1 MAALAP
7 RRVQASA
14 LTEGRFLPTERAYR
28 TGARNGGGRRSAG
41 ARSGG
46 GKRKSPVA
54 SRRRDRTLFS
64 ALQEKLSKTLLT
76 KGQMHLIARLMRDQG
91 SKHVWAY
98 VAAFVLMGITAVATT
113 LSAYMM
119 KFIVDRI
126 FVDRNIMA
134 MYAIGGA
141 IAAIYV
147 AKGFATYGQQ
157 VILSRIANK
166 IIADSQIRIFEKML
180 AMDVSFYNHR
190 HSTEFLARQAFV
202 SQSAGNAL
210 NTLVT
215 AFGRD
220 VLTTLG
226 LTFAMFHQDAALALI
241 AIMIMPLAIVG
252 VRRLGNRAKRV
263 MTTEFQGFTAI
274 LESLQETAQG
284 IKVVK
289 SFTLEPFMRER
300 QVSAIRSFETAA
312 NRLSRV
318 QSRSSP
324 LMETLA
330 GVAVALVVVYG
341 GYRVIYHGEQPGN
354 FFAFLTAMLLA
365 TEPAK
370 RVARLHV
377 DISSSLIGV
386 DFLYKFLDEETPEAE
401 PADMPELKISAGRV
415 EFDNVLFSYRVGELV
430 LDNLS
435 LVAEPGETTALVGRS
450 GGGKTTAMSMIL
462 RFYEPLEGRILIDG
476 QDISAFSRRS
486 LRSQIAYVGQDTF
499 LFKGS
504 VRDNIRFGRPGARD
518 EEIVAAAKAAFAHD
532 FIMSFEGGYDS
543 PVGEQGVQLSGGQ
556 RQRISIARAFLKDAP
571 LILLDEAT
579 SALDTESERAV
590 QEALKTL
597 CAGRTTIVIAHRL
610 STVASAERICVIEG
624 GRVIESGRQD
634 ELLAREG
641 VYALLHKTQFD
652 RGLALAAP
660 GAAAE

>member
-1 MAALAP
+1 
-7 RRVQASA
+7 
-14 LTEGRFLPTERAYR
+14 
-28 TGARNGGGRRSAG
+28 
-41 ARSGG
+41 
-46 GKRKSPVA
+46 
-54 SRRRDRTLFS
+54 
-64 ALQEKLSKTLLT
+64 
-76 KGQMHLIARLMRDQG
+76 MHLIERLMREQG
-91 SKHVWAY
+91 SKHFWGY
-98 VAAFVLMGITAVATT
+98 VLAFGMMGVIATTTT

-119 KFIVDRI
+119 KYIVDRI
-126 FVDRNIMA
+126 FVDRNIEA
-134 MYAIGGA
+134 MWAIGGA
-141 IAAIYV
+141 ITVIYI

-157 VILSRIANK
+157 VILSRIANN
-166 IIADSQIRIFEKML
+166 IIAESQAKIFDKML
-180 AMDVSFYNHR
+180 AMDVSFYNAR
-190 HSTEFLARQAFV
+190 HSTEFLARQAFI
-202 SQSAGNAL
+202 SQSAGSAL

-226 LTFAMFHQDAALALI
+226 LTFAMFQQDAVLASV
-241 AIMIMPLAIVG
+241 AILIMPLAIVG
-252 VRRLGNRAKRV
+252 VRKLGNRARRV
-263 MTTEFQGFTAI
+263 IMTEFYGFAAI

-284 IKVVK
+284 IRVVK

-300 QVSAIRSFETAA
+300 QVAAIRSFETAA
-312 NRLSRV
+312 NKLTRV

-330 GVAVALVVVYG
+330 GVAVAMVVVYG
-341 GYRVIYHGEQPGN
+341 GYRVINSGAQPGN
-354 FFAFLTAMLLA
+354 FFAFITAMLLA

-377 DISSSLIGV
+377 DISTSLLGV
-386 DFLYKFLDEETPEAE
+386 EMLYQFLDEKTPETE
-401 PADMPELKISAGRV
+401 PDDMPALQITAGRV
-415 EFDNVLFSYRVGELV
+415 EFDNVEFSYRPGEMV
-430 LDNLS
+430 LNKLS
-435 LVAEPGETTALVGRS
+435 LVAAPGETTALVGRS

-462 RFYEPLEGRILIDG
+462 RFYEPTAGRILIDG
-476 QDISAFSRRS
+476 QEIAAFSRRS

-504 VRDNIRFGRPGARD
+504 IRQNIAFGKPGASD
-518 EEIVAAAKAAFAHD
+518 EEIIAASRAAFAHD
-532 FIMSFEGGYDS
+532 FIMSFENGYNS
-543 PVGEQGVQLSGGQ
+543 PVGEQGMQLSGGQ

-610 STVASAERICVIEG
+610 STIANAERICVIEG
-624 GRVIESGRQD
+624 GRVVETGRQD

-641 VYALLHKTQFD
+641 IYALLHKTQFD
-652 RGLALAAP
+652 RGLMLASS

>member
-1 MAALAP
+1 L
-7 RRVQASA
+7 
-14 LTEGRFLPTERAYR
+14 L
-28 TGARNGGGRRSAG
+28 
-41 ARSGG
+41 
-46 GKRKSPVA
+46 SP
-54 SRRRDRTLFS
+54 LK
-64 ALQEKLSKTLLT
+64 EKLQKRLFT
-76 KGQMHLIARLMRDQG
+76 KGQLHLIERLLRDQG
-91 SKHVWAY
+91 PKHFWGY
-98 VAAFVLMGITAVATT
+98 VVAFAMMGIIAVTTT

-126 FVDRNIMA
+126 FVDRNIAA
-134 MYAIGGA
+134 MWAIGGA
-141 IAAIYV
+141 ITAIYI

-157 VILSRIANK
+157 VILSRISNN
-166 IIADSQIRIFEKML
+166 IIAESQAQIFDKML
-180 AMDVSFYNHR
+180 AMDVGYYSNR
-190 HSTEFLARQAFV
+190 HSTEFLARQAFI

-226 LTFAMFHQDAALALI
+226 LTFAMFQQDAILASI
-241 AIMIMPLAIVG
+241 SIMIMPLAIVG
-252 VRRLGNRAKRV
+252 VRKLGNRARRV
-263 MTTEFQGFTAI
+263 IMTEFAGFAAI

-284 IKVVK
+284 IRVVK
-289 SFTLEPFMRER
+289 SFTLESFMRER
-300 QVSAIRSFETAA
+300 QLSAIRSFESAA
-312 NRLSRV
+312 NKLARV

-330 GVAVALVVVYG
+330 GVAVAMVVVYG
-341 GYRVIYHGEQPGN
+341 GYRVIYHGAQPGN
-354 FFAFLTAMLLA
+354 FFGFITALLLA

-377 DISSSLIGV
+377 DISTSLIGV
-386 DFLYKFLDEETPEAE
+386 DMLYDFLDEKSPEVD
-401 PADMPELKISAGRV
+401 PDDMPALKITDGRV
-415 EFDNVLFSYRVGELV
+415 EFDNVEFSYRPGELV
-430 LDNLS
+430 LNKLN

-450 GGGKTTAMSMIL
+450 GGGKTTAMSMIM
-462 RFYEPLEGRILIDG
+462 RFYEPTAGKIYIDG

-486 LRSQIAYVGQDTF
+486 LRSQVGYVGQDTF

-504 VRDNIRFGRPGARD
+504 IRDNIRFGKPGAS
-518 EEIVAAAKAAFAHD
+518 EQEIVAAAKAAFAHD
-532 FIMSFEGGYDS
+532 FIMSFENGYNS
-543 PVGEQGVQLSGGQ
+543 PVGEQGMQLSGGQ

-634 ELLAREG
+634 ELLARNG
-641 VYALLHKTQFD
+641 VYAMLHKTQFD
-652 RGLALAAP
+652 RSLALAAS

>member
-1 MAALAP
+1 M
-7 RRVQASA
+7 
-14 LTEGRFLPTERAYR
+14 
-28 TGARNGGGRRSAG
+28 
-41 ARSGG
+41 
-46 GKRKSPVA
+46 
-54 SRRRDRTLFS
+54 FS
-64 ALQEKLSKTLLT
+64 ALKEKLQTKLFS
-76 KGQMHLIARLMRDQG
+76 KGQLHLIERLVRDQG
-91 SKHVWAY
+91 RKHLWAY
-98 VAAFVLMGITAVATT
+98 VLAFLMMGVIAVATT

-126 FVDRNIMA
+126 FVDRNILA
-134 MYAIGGA
+134 MWAIGGA
-141 IAAIYV
+141 VIAIYIS
-147 AKGFATYGQQ
+147 KGFATYGQQ
-157 VILSRIANK
+157 VILSRISNN
-166 IIADSQIRIFEKML
+166 IIAESQTKIFDKML
-180 AMDVSFYNHR
+180 AMDVGFYSAR
-190 HSTEFLARQAFV
+190 HSTEFLARQAFI
-202 SQSAGNAL
+202 SQAAGNAL

-220 VLTTLG
+220 ALTTLG
-226 LTFAMFHQDAALALI
+226 LTFAMFQQDAALASVSIL
-241 AIMIMPLAIVG
+241 IMPVAIVG
-252 VRRLGNRAKRV
+252 VRKLGNRARRV
-263 MTTEFQGFTAI
+263 MMTEFYGFSAI

-284 IKVVK
+284 IRVVK

-300 QVSAIRSFETAA
+300 QVRAIQRFESAA
-312 NRLSRV
+312 NKLSRV
-318 QSRSSP
+318 QARSSP

-341 GYRVIYHGEQPGN
+341 GYRVIHNGAQPGN
-354 FFAFLTAMLLA
+354 FFAFITALLLA

-377 DISSSLIGV
+377 DISTSLLGV
-386 DFLYKFLDEETPEAE
+386 DMLFQFLDENTPETE
-401 PADMPELKISAGRV
+401 PADIPELKISLGRV
-415 EFDNVLFSYRVGELV
+415 EFDNVDFSYRAGELV
-430 LDNLS
+430 LNKLN

-462 RFYEPLEGRILIDG
+462 RFYEPTAGKILIDG
-476 QDISAFSRRS
+476 QNISAFSRRS
-486 LRSQIAYVGQDTF
+486 LRAQIGYVGQDTF

-504 VRDNIRFGRPGARD
+504 VRDNIRFGRPGASD

-532 FIMSFEGGYDS
+532 FIMSFEKGYNS
-543 PVGEQGVQLSGGQ
+543 PVGEQGMQLSGGQ

-610 STVASAERICVIEG
+610 STVANAERICVIEG